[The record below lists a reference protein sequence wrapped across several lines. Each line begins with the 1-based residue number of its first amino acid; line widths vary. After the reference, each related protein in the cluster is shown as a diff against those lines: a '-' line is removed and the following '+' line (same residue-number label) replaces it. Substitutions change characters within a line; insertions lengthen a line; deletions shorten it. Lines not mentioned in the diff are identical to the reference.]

1 MNGKLWNSLS
11 AKKIIYW
18 FKSQLIYL
26 NYKYTNSD
34 SVLFSRL
41 CLLISVESMFI
52 DGQMLC

>member
-1 MNGKLWNSLS
+1 MNEKLWNSLC

-41 CLLISVESMFI
+41 CLLISVESMFK